1 MGGRRTGQ
9 ARSIALQ
16 DVYGRMV
23 RVLTELSEPA
33 GEERVLRHKLTQQDI
48 ADRIGSSREM
58 VNRVMKELTAGGY
71 IAQRNGRL
79 VILRKMPAA
88 W

>member
-1 MGGRRTGQ
+1 MGLGAVSGGHGQ
-9 ARSIALQ
+9 QGA
-16 DVYGRMV
+16 DVCRG
-23 RVLTELSEPA
+23 L
-33 GEERVLRHKLTQQDI
+33 

-71 IAQRNGRL
+71 VAVRDGRH
-79 VILRKMPAA
+79 VILRKLPAN